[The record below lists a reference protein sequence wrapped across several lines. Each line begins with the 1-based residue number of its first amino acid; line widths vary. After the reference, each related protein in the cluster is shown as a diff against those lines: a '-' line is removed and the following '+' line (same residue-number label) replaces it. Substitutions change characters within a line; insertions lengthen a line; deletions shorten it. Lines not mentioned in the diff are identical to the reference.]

1 MAEKRPVFEGT
12 ETHIAQVGVVV
23 KDLDRTVSF
32 FTALGLGPFRI
43 RTVSHPSATVHGEIV
58 SYEVRLALSQQGP
71 VQLELIE
78 YQSGTTIQEEFLREK
93 GEGIHHVL
101 FKVKDLKATFEKFSA
116 NGIDVLQKDE
126 FVGGG
131 GLAYMG
137 TDRVGGIIMEVVQHP
152 SDYDPERG
160 AQYID
165 QRSYQ
170 RQEKGGADGAIQG

>member
-1 MAEKRPVFEGT
+1 MTEPKPVLEGA

-23 KDLDRTVSF
+23 RDLDRTVEF
-32 FTALGLGPFRI
+32 LTALGLGPFQI
-43 RTVSHPSATVHGEIV
+43 RTAVHPSATVHGKSV
-58 SYEVRLALSQQGP
+58 SYQVRLGLSQQGP

-93 GEGIHHVL
+93 GEGIHHIL
-101 FKVKDLKATFEKFSA
+101 FKVRDLKATLEKFSSHC
-116 NGIDVLQKDE
+116 IEVLQKDD

-137 TDRVGGIIMEVVQHP
+137 TDKVGGIIVEVVQHP
-152 SDYDPERG
+152 SDYDPGKG

-165 QRSYQ
+165 KRSCENK
-170 RQEKGGADGAIQG
+170 EKE